1 MTFSLTQA
9 IRDALA
15 REKLGFH
22 MPGHAGGLGLPDW
35 LPRAAGLLDTTELP
49 HTDNLA
55 QPETMLR
62 AAQKRAA
69 RLFGAARTHF
79 LVNGATGGILAM
91 VQATVGPG
99 DVLLVGRDCHR
110 SVLAAV
116 RLAGA
121 TPLFVNA
128 ARGLAE
134 TAPTLPVG
142 PSAQDWLQAVAAHPE
157 ARALLIT
164 RPNYYGAAVDLV
176 EIVRAAHARE
186 MRVLVDEAH
195 GAHFVASNL
204 FPEPALA
211 CGADLVVQSLH
222 KTLPAPSQTALLHE
236 SAGWPGPRPGL
247 PVATVA
253 EAVGQFQTSSPSWML
268 LALMDE
274 AVGWLE
280 ASGADAYRKLLG
292 SMEQLRMPA
301 DNPPG
306 LTVLGEVQVPTGFRK
321 DPTRLVLHARQQGT
335 LLSTLLWR
343 KHGIA
348 VEMADPDHVV
358 LITTPFHTGEDFQY
372 LSTALAG
379 VMPGLRQDVASPPEP
394 ALSPKPVLPPE
405 PILPPEQVLPL
416 AQALCRPRERVPL
429 TGAVGRIAAAPVVP
443 YPPGIAAIVPGERY
457 DAALVASLCRLRA
470 AGVSLN
476 GMDGDAVW
484 CVREPDET

>member
-1 MTFSLTQA
+1 M
-9 IRDALA
+9 
-15 REKLGFH
+15 
-22 MPGHAGGLGLPDW
+22 
-35 LPRAAGLLDTTELP
+35 
-49 HTDNLA
+49 
-55 QPETMLR
+55 
-62 AAQKRAA
+62 
-69 RLFGAARTHF
+69 
-79 LVNGATGGILAM
+79 
-91 VQATVGPG
+91 
-99 DVLLVGRDCHR
+99 
-110 SVLAAV
+110 

-121 TPLFVNA
+121 TPVFVNA
-128 ARGLAE
+128 AHGLTEPGPA
-134 TAPTLPVG
+134 LPVG
-142 PSAQDWLQAVAAHPE
+142 PSVQDWLQAVAAHPE

-176 EIVRAAHARE
+176 KIVRAANARE

-247 PVATVA
+247 PVASVA

-306 LTVLGEVQVPTGFRK
+306 LTVLGEAQVPTGFRK

-335 LLSTLLWR
+335 LLSNLLWQEY
-343 KHGIA
+343 GIA
-348 VEMADPDHVV
+348 VEMADPEHVV
-358 LITTPFHTGEDFQY
+358 LITTPIHTEEDFHY

-379 VMPGLRQDVASPPEP
+379 VMPGCGRCRIATRTSLVAEPASSPNSLVTQTSMPPER
-394 ALSPKPVLPPE
+394 
-405 PILPPEQVLPL
+405 ILPPEQVLPL
-416 AQALCRPRERVPL
+416 VQALCRPRERVPL
-429 TGAVGRIAAAPVVP
+429 AGAVGRIAAAPVVP

-484 CVREPDET
+484 CCANRTKHESSGNPLPHSSCFPVY